1 MFRSR
6 IAPLF
11 GLLTVVSAAGLPS
24 AQAQEPPATMI
35 ITYNHLQ
42 APETPPGER
51 TWAVD
56 VELLKSQSS
65 GNEIGWTVVSLTV
78 VELDGAGIVLRAW
91 LDETVVL
98 STPDGLWWTQH
109 ADPLSPDLSDFS
121 LPPLM
126 IGTAAAQDPGY
137 ADLDYSVE
145 GVLYQLQPE
154 DPVYDDWAALD
165 YAFTL
170 VGSSESEATGDDLVA
185 EVNPPDRPTNG

>member
-6 IAPLF
+6 IVPLC
-11 GLLTVVSAAGLPS
+11 GVLAVVSAAGLPS
-24 AQAQEPPATMI
+24 ARAQEPPATRI
-35 ITYNHLQ
+35 VTYNHLQ
-42 APETPPGER
+42 TLETPSSET

-78 VELDGAGIVLRAW
+78 VELDAAGVVLRAW
-91 LDETVVL
+91 LDETVML

-126 IGTAAAQDPGY
+126 VGTAAAQDPGY

-145 GVLYQLQPE
+145 GVPYQLQPQ

-170 VGSSESEATGDDLVA
+170 VGSSQSEATGDDLVA
-185 EVNPPDRPTNG
+185 EVNPPDRPS